1 MEHEAFPLAGGSLI
15 ALAAESYGTCA
26 TWCSVIPWCASCR
39 GADEPTLLLM
49 TREYEGIDLNLG
61 FINLTTAS
69 DKLAAN
75 ELGWSVGMP
84 LGGA

>member
-1 MEHEAFPLAGGSLI
+1 ML
-15 ALAAESYGTCA
+15 
-26 TWCSVIPWCASCR
+26 R
-39 GADEPTLLLM
+39 GRDADEPTLLLM

>member
-1 MEHEAFPLAGGSLI
+1 MRLSLSRGEASLLCPRSLT
-15 ALAAESYGTCA
+15 APAQRGARRYLG
-26 TWCSVIPWCASCR
+26 VLRGR

-69 DKLAAN
+69 DKLADN